1 MQRVIMLAK
10 DLRESELE
18 EKGSD
23 FCVVSFVCVCLSYYF
38 FFIQT

>member
-23 FCVVSFVCVCLSYYF
+23 FCVVSFVCACLIIF
-38 FFIQT
+38 FNQT

>member
-23 FCVVSFVCVCLSYYF
+23 FCVVSFVCAACLIIF
-38 FFIQT
+38 FNQT